1 MSPQNPAYEFTNNW
15 FQSVAKNNWDS
26 LIPQIDPKKILEI
39 GSNEGQATCY
49 LINKLSSIHPLEI
62 HCVDPWESYDELPG
76 INMNLVEN
84 RFDHNT
90 SIAISTA
97 KYECTLVKHKEL
109 SDIAL
114 PRMLADDKRNYFDFI
129 YIDGTHKAPAVLFDA
144 ITAFRLTKIGGYI
157 VFDDYLWSEKL
168 PNGKDL
174 LRCPKPAIDA
184 FTNLYCQKLNIIRAP
199 LYQLYIQKISD

>member
-1 MSPQNPAYEFTNNW
+1 MNSQDLAYKFTNNW
-15 FQSVAKNNWDS
+15 FQSAAKNNWDL

-49 LINKLSSIHPLEI
+49 LINKLSSRHPIEI
-62 HCVDPWESYDELPG
+62 HVIDPWESYDELQG
-76 INMNLVEN
+76 VNMNDVER

-90 SIAISTA
+90 SLAISSA
-97 KYECTLVKHKEL
+97 KFECNLIKHKEV
-109 SDIAL
+109 SDTGLAK
-114 PRMLADDKRNYFDFI
+114 MLVNDKRNYFDFI
-129 YIDGTHKAPAVLFDA
+129 YIDGAHKAPQVLFDA
-144 ITAFRLTKIGGYI
+144 VAAFRLTKIGGYI
-157 VFDDYLWSEKL
+157 AFDDYLWSEKL

-184 FTNLYCQKLNIIRAP
+184 FTNLYCQKLNILSAP